1 MPILWPRFFRK
12 TYVTF
17 LGLARRGIGFAAKA
31 FLHAEFRPGV
41 QLIADLSD

>member
-17 LGLARRGIGFAAKA
+17 LGLARRGESGSPPKHFYMRNSGLV
-31 FLHAEFRPGV
+31 FN
-41 QLIADLSD
+41 